1 MRHHKRRIGLLS
13 GISALAVT
21 AVMGHAGAFAAETA
35 AASTPAA
42 APADQIQE
50 VVVTADKVGL
60 IEKKPTSTVFG
71 LNKSLLETPRSA
83 TFVSDTTLDRYGIT
97 SIDKLVEISPSSY
110 TASFYGVSGSLNVR
124 GTLAE
129 DYFEGFKRVEN
140 RGTYSTPI
148 GDASEVQVVRGPP
161 NPIMGSGKVG
171 GLLNFIPKTAKD
183 TGAYLTAPTGEID
196 ITGGSYNKK
205 EFSAQGGTPVSIGP
219 VQGGVYGFL
228 DVDDS
233 HSYYHGIYPKKQ
245 TAEVS
250 GDFNL
255 PDGWTTS
262 FQGMV
267 YHSDGDVQT
276 AGWNRITQDLID
288 NGTYITGRNVSPLL
302 VDSNGD
308 GKIDVNEA
316 AGKGQYGFFTN
327 ALGSLTCY
335 YYGCTNSLH
344 QLNTGVGTAQL
355 SPRTVDISS
364 ADFSRTTTYTTYFN
378 VAKKLTDTS
387 GIKFELFY
395 DDLNNERFVS
405 YGFPASYQT
414 YVTEGRATYNFAF
427 NFLDDIVKTKSFVG
441 ASYRYTDA
449 HLRESFNSGI
459 IALDRRDLVN
469 GPSATDIIASPF
481 ETINGQPGWP
491 WDIDIHSN
499 IRNAGLF
506 FTTDIAVLDKLD
518 VIVGA
523 REDNYNVSSNDLGVL
538 SFDSTH
544 AHSDHSK
551 ATYNVSVSYKLPYG
565 FIPYYTY
572 DQAAALELD
581 QASDLQPGT
590 IAKGA
595 NSWISASYLSEA
607 GVKFSE
613 FNSTLV
619 GSVSAYRQTRT
630 QLVQGGPGAPSSIQ
644 GTLSKGVEFEL
655 RYLATKNISFTYAG
669 DIQHT
674 EVKGPDSAFVDIPPS
689 AQGVSGVDGYGG
701 VYSATISAL
710 PGRGGDYAY
719 SIIPHSV
726 NSLYGTYTSDMH
738 DWGRAGATFGM
749 THVSK
754 TSMVIQDPVVYP
766 AYWLATLSGFYQH
779 GPYTVSA
786 NIDNLFDKRYFTPS
800 EDATYENVAALP
812 GVGREWRVTLKR
824 KF

>member
-1 MRHHKRRIGLLS
+1 MSKRGLLTGLS
-13 GISALAVT
+13 FLALAVGS
-21 AVMGHAGAFAAETA
+21 GHAVAAEAPVA
-35 AASTPAA
+35 AQAAGVVQAS
-42 APADQIQE
+42 DSVQE
-50 VVVTADKVGL
+50 LVVTGDRAGL
-60 IEKKPTSTVFG
+60 LEKRPSSAVFG
-71 LNKSLLETPRSA
+71 IDKPLLETPRAA
-83 TFVSDTTLDRYGIT
+83 TFVSDTTMERYGIT
-97 SIDKLVEISPSSY
+97 SINNLVEISPSSY
-110 TASFYGVSGSLNVR
+110 TASFYGVAGSLNVR

-148 GDASEVQVVRGPP
+148 GDASELQVVRGPP

-196 ITGGSYNKK
+196 FTGGSYNKK
-205 EFSAQGGTPVSIGP
+205 EVTAQGGAPVSIGP
-219 VQGGVYGFL
+219 AQGGVYGFL

-276 AGWNRITQDLID
+276 AGWNRITQDLIN

-302 VDSNGD
+302 VDTNGD
-308 GKIDVNEA
+308 GRIDQNEA
-316 AGKGQYGFFTN
+316 GGYKPYGPYGGAF
-327 ALGSLTCY
+327 AQLTCY
-335 YYGCTNSLH
+335 YYSCTNGVH
-344 QLNTGVGTAQL
+344 QLNSGVGTTQL
-355 SPRTVDISS
+355 SPRTVDISY
-364 ADFSRTTTYTTYFN
+364 ADFSKTTTYTTYFN
-378 VAKKLTDTS
+378 LAKKLNDFS
-387 GIKFELFY
+387 GLKLELFY

-414 YVTEGRATYNFAF
+414 YVTEGRATYNVAL
-427 NFLDDIVKTKSFVG
+427 NFLDDVIKTKSFVG

-459 IALDRRDLVN
+459 IALDRRDL
-469 GPSATDIIASPF
+469 SAGASPTDIIASPF
-481 ETINGQPGWP
+481 NIIDGQPGWP
-491 WDIDIHSN
+491 WDLDIHSN
-499 IRNAGLF
+499 IRNAGVF
-506 FTTDIAVLDKLD
+506 FTSDIAVFDKLD

-523 REDNYNVSSNDLGVL
+523 REDNYNVSSNDLGAL
-538 SFDSTH
+538 SYETAY

-551 ATYNVSVSYKLPYG
+551 STYNASISYKLPFG
-565 FIPYYTY
+565 VIPYYTY

-590 IAKGA
+590 IAKGP
-595 NSWISASYLSEA
+595 SAWLSDSYLSEA

-613 FNSTLV
+613 LNSTLV

-630 QLVQGGPGAPSSIQ
+630 QLVQGGPGAAASIQ

-655 RYLATKNISFTYAG
+655 RWIATKNISFTYAG

-674 EVKGPDSAFVDIPPS
+674 EVKGPDSAFVDIPPQ
-689 AQGVSGVDGYGG
+689 AQGVSGVNGYGG
-701 VYSATISAL
+701 VYSATISTL

-726 NSLYGTYTSDMH
+726 NSIYGTYTSDMY

-749 THVSK
+749 THVSM
-754 TSMVIQDPVVYP
+754 TSMVIQNPVVYP
-766 AYWLATLSGFYQH
+766 DYWLATLSGFYQH

-786 NIDNLFDKRYFTPS
+786 NIDNLFDKRYFTPD

>member
-1 MRHHKRRIGLLS
+1 
-13 GISALAVT
+13 LAVT
-21 AVMGHAGAFAAETA
+21 AVMGGASAFAAETA
-35 AASTPAA
+35 AAASAA
-42 APADQIQE
+42 APADQVQE
-50 VVVTADKVGL
+50 VIVTADKVGL

-71 LNKSLLETPRSA
+71 LDKSLLETPRSA
-83 TFVSDTTLDRYGIT
+83 TFVSDTTLER
-97 SIDKLVEISPSSY
+97 
-110 TASFYGVSGSLNVR
+110 YGVSGSLNVR

-183 TGAYLTAPTGEID
+183 TGAYLTSPTGEID

-205 EFSAQGGTPVSIGP
+205 EFSAQGGAPVSIGP

-245 TAEVS
+245 TAELS

-255 PDGWTTS
+255 PGGWTTS

-276 AGWNRITQDLID
+276 AGWNRITQDLIN

-302 VDSNGD
+302 VDTNGD
-308 GKIDVNEA
+308 GRIDSNEA
-316 AGKGQYGFFTN
+316 GSYKPYGPYGGAF
-327 ALGSLTCY
+327 AQLTCY
-335 YYGCTNSLH
+335 YYGCTNSVH
-344 QLNTGVGTAQL
+344 QLNSGVGTAQL
-355 SPRTVDISS
+355 SPRTVDISY
-364 ADFSRTTTYTTYFN
+364 ADFSKTTTYTTYFN

-414 YVTEGRATYNFAF
+414 YVTEGRATYNFAL
-427 NFLDDIVKTKSFVG
+427 NFLDDIIKTKSFVG

-459 IALDRRDLVN
+459 IALDRRDLSA
-469 GPSATDIIASPF
+469 GASATDIIASPF
-481 ETINGQPGWP
+481 QTINGQPGWP
-491 WDIDIHSN
+491 WDLDIHSN

-506 FTTDIAVLDKLD
+506 FTTDIAVFDKLD

-538 SFDSTH
+538 SYETATR

-551 ATYNVSVSYKLPYG
+551 GTYNVSVSYKLPYG
-565 FIPYYTY
+565 IIPYYTY

-581 QASDLQPGT
+581 QASDLQPST

-595 NSWISASYLSEA
+595 SSWLSASYLSEA

-630 QLVQGGPGAPSSIQ
+630 QLVQGGPGAAASIE

-655 RYLATKNISFTYAG
+655 RWLATKNISFTYAG

-674 EVKGPDSAFVDIPPS
+674 EVKGPDSSFVDVSPQS
-689 AQGVSGVDGYGG
+689 QGVSGVNGYGG
-701 VYSATISAL
+701 SYATDIDAL

-719 SIIPHSV
+719 LIIPHSV
-726 NSLYGTYTSDMH
+726 NSIYGTYTSDMY

-754 TSMVIQDPVVYP
+754 TAMVIQDPVVYP
-766 AYWLATLSGFYQH
+766 DYWLATLSGFYQY

-786 NIDNLFDKRYFTPS
+786 NIDNLFDKRYFTPD